1 MTRKRSTLSAEWEQ
15 FVLQHG
21 WRALLADLAAV
32 LGQSE
37 NDIRFVRS
45 SGACVRHAQRKG
57 FSELFTLWHGSPP
70 QDTDWPPPRKSSA
83 GVYTWQTPE
92 LALLATLVGTLGP
105 KEIAQV
111 LSTRLIKVT
120 GDKKA
125 KRTKE
130 SVILQTN
137 RIGLTSA
144 DLVGGLTTTQAG
156 KEIGSLA
163 IVNQAIAKKQLRVER
178 VGRYLKIPYA
188 VWNEWKSK
196 RVFPPEG
203 YVQLSTIKAALA
215 IKSDKLSE
223 FARASLIPTA
233 VRCNPYGTGVRSTQF
248 GTWYIDPKV
257 AEQLLSDRRAGG
269 PMPWH
274 AKPNLDNMK
283 ATYKLWSLRKHP
295 SSCST
300 CADIW
305 GEQGVPKTFEAYQVQ
320 YPPLAHG
327 AKRHLTR
334 VWDPGLT
341 LKEVA
346 TFTERSI
353 HYVRSAIANGML
365 EVSLQGRTQYV
376 SRTNATR
383 WKARKCPTGDNEKS
397 WITLPT
403 AETQYLFTQ
412 KELRKFIKSGE
423 LFSKVG
429 TEGAQRGIVYVSRHQ
444 CGQLREKLGF
454 TEEQAATRV
463 GVTVGRFRVLLEGVN
478 WRKGDGIPLATV
490 QAVVKR
496 LGSREGYTIEEASI
510 ALKTTE
516 QWVRERIQD
525 GTVRVTRAK
534 WDRRRLYLTK
544 PMVQRLEKALASPK
558 PAKPLGKE
566 WLSLSGGAGEAGVS
580 TATLIHWAEA
590 GEIERRQSSIGWRYH
605 QEAVRAR
612 ARIYWETVRFH
623 RAVPPEWLRRELQAR
638 STSSRARAK
647 PSRNRFA
654 GQGTACL
661 QA

>member
-1 MTRKRSTLSAEWEQ
+1 MTRKRSTLTADWEQ
-15 FVLQHG
+15 FVLDHG
-21 WRALLADLAAV
+21 WRALLAELAAV

-37 NDIRFVRS
+37 DDIRFVRA
-45 SGACVRHAQRKG
+45 SGACVRHPKRKG
-57 FSELFTLWHGSPP
+57 FADLYTLWHGTPP

-83 GVYTWQTPE
+83 GVYAWQTPE

-111 LSTRLIKVT
+111 LSARLVSVT

-137 RIGLTSA
+137 RIGLTGA

-156 KEIGSLA
+156 KEIGSLS
-163 IVNQAIAKKQLRVER
+163 VVQQAIAKKQLRVER

-188 VWNEWKSK
+188 DWQAWKAK

-203 YVQLSTIKAALA
+203 YVQLSTIKADLA

-223 FARASLIPTA
+223 FARAGQIPTA
-233 VRCNPYGTGVRSTQF
+233 VRCNPCGTGVRSTQF

-257 AEQLLSDRRAGG
+257 AKQLLSDRRAGR

-283 ATYKLWSLRKHP
+283 VTYKLWCVRKHP

-300 CADIW
+300 CAEIW
-305 GEQGVPKTFEAYQVQ
+305 GEKGVPKTFEAYQAQ
-320 YPPLAHG
+320 YPALAHG

-334 VWDPGLT
+334 TWDPGLT

-346 TFTERSI
+346 AFAGRSI
-353 HYVRSAIANGML
+353 HFVKTAVANGML
-365 EVSLQGRTQYV
+365 EVSRQGRIQYV

-397 WITLPT
+397 WIALST
-403 AETQYLFTQ
+403 AETLYLFTQ

-423 LFSKVG
+423 LLSKVASAG
-429 TEGAQRGIVYVSRHQ
+429 PQRGVVFVPRHQ
-444 CGQLREKLGF
+444 CALLRERIGF
-454 TEEQAATRV
+454 TEEQAAMRV
-463 GVTVGRFRVLLEGVN
+463 GVTVERFSILLEGVN
-478 WRKGDGIPLATV
+478 WRKADGIPLVTV
-490 QAVVKR
+490 QAVIKR
-496 LGSREGYTIEEASI
+496 LGSREGYTVEEASV
-510 ALKTTE
+510 ALKTTA

-544 PMVQRLEKALASPK
+544 PMMTRLEKALASPERN
-558 PAKPLGKE
+558 KPLGKE
-566 WLSLSGGAGEAGVS
+566 WLSLGAGAGEAGVS
-580 TATLIHWAEA
+580 TSTLIHWAEA
-590 GEIERRQSSIGWRYH
+590 GELDRRQSSIGWRYH
-605 QEAVRAR
+605 REAVRAR
-612 ARIYWETVRFH
+612 ARVYWETIRYH
-623 RAVPPEWLRRELQAR
+623 RAVPPEWLRIEILD
-638 STSSRARAK
+638 
-647 PSRNRFA
+647 
-654 GQGTACL
+654 GDIH
-661 QA
+661 